1 MTTSKLYIG
10 HLSSRTEK
18 RDLEELF
25 ERYGKVISVNVKPTG
40 YAFVEFEDP
49 RDADDAVKQLNG
61 YELDGARIIVEWSRR
76 SGGPGSGCFLCGG
89 QGHWAREC
97 SDAREKGMDVRSGK
111 CFRCG
116 ETGHLA
122 KYCRGGGGDYDRGG
136 QSSRY
141 GRNRSSYSHGS
152 DNNNNAGYNRSSR
165 NRSRSSYRRSSSP
178 YDYDYRR
185 SPSPYGTISPPPLP
199 PSNKNIKIIYNGP
212 FSQAIKRLKVFSISS
227 LVATFSITP
236 LIFLVDSS
244 IDLVPRIALATINS
258 ILLQPNTPIT
268 FVTYNIFGN
277 LRYTK
282 VPIELLEP
290 SLTRL
295 FSTWK
300 IKDDIPPISSPISIN
315 SKGKRVKLVKY
326 FYLHLNLSLNEE
338 MRKIV
343 EKVGYLPKAIK
354 NFELPAAVK
363 NLELP
368 DAVKNFELPA
378 AVKNIEL
385 PEAVKNIDISNA
397 VKNVPN
403 TVKNMELPNAIKN
416 IEIPDAVKNIDITNA
431 VKNIP
436 NVNTSMITFASSAM
450 TSVASLSKTFQQKVE
465 ETTRNIQQQH
475 EEFVKQIK
483 EETLV
488 PKSGTEAVA
497 PWVGLPNEDELK
509 EQILALSQDKRNFT
523 IPPPENTNFQFDM
536 HIYFQTAMATLKSDP
551 NLNRMR
557 FELVPA
563 QVQEPTFWRN
573 YFYRVSLV
581 KQTALGSIDSVALE
595 NQVYSKVNEIETNE
609 NGASKNDN
617 KKVGFLGLSKVLFDV
632 KKVDSS
638 GTPHAQNKFFTKN
651 WMDDLASA
659 VGDEEVPENW
669 EEQMKEHLS
678 ST

>member
-1 MTTSKLYIG
+1 M
-10 HLSSRTEK
+10 E
-18 RDLEELF
+18 
-25 ERYGKVISVNVKPTG
+25 
-40 YAFVEFEDP
+40 
-49 RDADDAVKQLNG
+49 
-61 YELDGARIIVEWSRR
+61 
-76 SGGPGSGCFLCGG
+76 
-89 QGHWAREC
+89 
-97 SDAREKGMDVRSGK
+97 
-111 CFRCG
+111 
-116 ETGHLA
+116 
-122 KYCRGGGGDYDRGG
+122 
-136 QSSRY
+136 
-141 GRNRSSYSHGS
+141 
-152 DNNNNAGYNRSSR
+152 
-165 NRSRSSYRRSSSP
+165 
-178 YDYDYRR
+178 
-185 SPSPYGTISPPPLP
+185 
-199 PSNKNIKIIYNGP
+199 
-212 FSQAIKRLKVFSISS
+212 
-227 LVATFSITP
+227 
-236 LIFLVDSS
+236 
-244 IDLVPRIALATINS
+244 
-258 ILLQPNTPIT
+258 
-268 FVTYNIFGN
+268 
-277 LRYTK
+277 
-282 VPIELLEP
+282 
-290 SLTRL
+290 
-295 FSTWK
+295 
-300 IKDDIPPISSPISIN
+300 
-315 SKGKRVKLVKY
+315 
-326 FYLHLNLSLNEE
+326 
-338 MRKIV
+338 
-343 EKVGYLPKAIK
+343 LPKAIK

-436 NVNTSMITFASSAM
+436 NVNTTFASSAM
-450 TSVASLSKTFQQKVE
+450 TSVVSLSKTFQQKVE

-536 HIYFQTAMATLKSDP
+536 HVYFQTAMATLKSDP

-617 KKVGFLGLSKVLFDV
+617 KKVG
-632 KKVDSS
+632 S